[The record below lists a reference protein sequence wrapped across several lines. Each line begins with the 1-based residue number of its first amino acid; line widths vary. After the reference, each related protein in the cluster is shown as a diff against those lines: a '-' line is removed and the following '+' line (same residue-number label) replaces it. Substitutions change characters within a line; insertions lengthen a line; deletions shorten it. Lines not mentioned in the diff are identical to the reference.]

1 MSSEWTDL
9 LRQELAV
16 EAAIETTRSSGSQE
30 PIGMSKAR
38 TPILWPKL
46 GYRKWVRESLQHRLR
61 SNAAADF
68 RPA

>member
-1 MSSEWTDL
+1 MPSELTAL
-9 LRQELAV
+9 LRQELAA
-16 EAAIETTRSSGSQE
+16 EAAIETTRSSGSLE

-46 GYRKWVRESLQHRLR
+46 GYRKWVREFLRRRLR